1 MDDEDEKNG
10 VIIQIKKYYGLH
22 VYNCYG
28 TIFDLDFD
36 IVMPE
41 MNS

>member
-10 VIIQIKKYYGLH
+10 VVIVQIKTYYGLH
-22 VYNCYG
+22 VYNCYT

-36 IVMPE
+36 IG
-41 MNS
+41 SHK

>member
-22 VYNCYG
+22 VYNFYG
-28 TIFDLDFD
+28 TIFDPAFD
-36 IVMPE
+36 VG
-41 MNS
+41 SHK